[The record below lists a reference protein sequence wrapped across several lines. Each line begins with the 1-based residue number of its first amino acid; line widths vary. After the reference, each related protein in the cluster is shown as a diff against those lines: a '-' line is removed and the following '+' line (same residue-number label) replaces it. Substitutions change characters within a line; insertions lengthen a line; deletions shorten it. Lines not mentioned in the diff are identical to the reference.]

1 MGNTC
6 LAFMTHFFLYF
17 RTHTENVLCGLFS
30 PLLDI
35 DIIEKTAENNLY
47 FKIIINIAFNIL
59 DVNPVTLYVTF
70 VTPYVNVASL
80 YPR

>member
-6 LAFMTHFFLYF
+6 LAFMTHFFFYF

-35 DIIEKTAENNLY
+35 DIIKKNRGKQSIFQDYNQHCLKYT
-47 FKIIINIAFNIL
+47 
-59 DVNPVTLYVTF
+59 
-70 VTPYVNVASL
+70 
-80 YPR
+80 

>member
-1 MGNTC
+1 MFSFYDP
-6 LAFMTHFFLYF
+6 LFFYF
-17 RTHTENVLCGLFS
+17 RTHTENVFCGLFS

-47 FKIIINIAFNIL
+47 FKIIINIALNIL
-59 DVNPVTLYVTF
+59 YITSVTLYVTS
-70 VTPYVNVASL
+70 YVYVASL